1 MVCRYLRA
9 VLLGESVRLG
19 NNDSVNVA
27 LRKFREWRASDAA
40 ASSLEPNLKNVVY
53 MAGIA
58 NGDDDDWEFMW
69 TKFQEATVPS
79 EKRKLLY
86 ALAKSKDVLALNR
99 CLFVE
104 AAAPGSRLNVV
115 IIHVHVHVRA
125 GICKCRWT

>member
-1 MVCRYLRA
+1 M
-9 VLLGESVRLG
+9 LLGESVRLG
-19 NNDSVNVA
+19 SNDSVSVA

-99 CLFVE
+99 CLSD
-104 AAAPGSRLNVV
+104 AAAASGSRL
-115 IIHVHVHVRA
+115 HVP
-125 GICKCRWT
+125 